1 MVVLKNYAAVQEDF
15 WSIYLNLS
23 IFMCSCLTSYFYMV
37 IPGKYAINY
46 YICAGLNP
54 DIDPYDEDK
63 VVMFVDLCKVNAKVV
78 TNIQK

>member
-1 MVVLKNYAAVQEDF
+1 MVLKNYAAIQEDF

-23 IFMCSCLTSYFYMV
+23 IFIYSCLTSYFYMV

-63 VVMFVDLCKVNAKVV
+63 VVCLVNLKLANVKKLKLNN
-78 TNIQK
+78 T

>member
-1 MVVLKNYAAVQEDF
+1 
-15 WSIYLNLS
+15 
-23 IFMCSCLTSYFYMV
+23 MV

>member
-1 MVVLKNYAAVQEDF
+1 MNEEF

-23 IFMCSCLTSYFYMV
+23 IFMYSILTSYFYMV

-54 DIDPYDEDK
+54 DVDPYDGDK
-63 VVMFVDLCKVNAKVV
+63 VLFALMNYFEYPIL
-78 TNIQK
+78 IFFF

>member
-1 MVVLKNYAAVQEDF
+1 MVLKNYAAIQEDF

-23 IFMCSCLTSYFYMV
+23 IFMCSCLTGYFYMV

-54 DIDPYDEDK
+54 DVDPYDEEK
-63 VVMFVDLCKVNAKVV
+63 VVIFMLFEVLFENPKL
-78 TNIQK
+78 IFFF

>member
-1 MVVLKNYAAVQEDF
+1 MLVLKSYASMNEEF

-23 IFMCSCLTSYFYMV
+23 IFMYSILTSYFYMV

-54 DIDPYDEDK
+54 NVDPYDEEK
-63 VVMFVDLCKVNAKVV
+63 VVIFMLFEVLF
-78 TNIQK
+78 